1 MTVTRRHLMQAAVG
15 GVALSTISR
24 VAIAETYPSRPVR
37 WIVGQAASSSSDIAA
52 RVLGQWLSEHLGQQ
66 FVIDDR
72 PGAGGN
78 IGTEAV
84 AHSIPDGYTLLL
96 VNSQNAINATLY
108 THLNYDFIR
117 DIAPVAG
124 IYRVPLVMEVTP
136 SFPAKTIP
144 EFIAYAK
151 ANPRKI
157 NMASPGVG
165 SPQHLSGELFK
176 YLAGVDLVHVPYRGT
191 APAMTDLLAGQV
203 QVTFDVAPSSVP
215 HIKAGR
221 LRALGVTTANHVDV
235 LPDVPTI
242 AEFLPNYEASAWVGV
257 GAPRNTPPAVVETL
271 NKGVNSAIGDDKVK
285 TQLMQLGAIMLPP
298 GPPSDFGELVARDT
312 EKWRKVI
319 SFAGVQ
325 PS

>member
-1 MTVTRRHLMQAAVG
+1 LPIV
-15 GVALSTISR
+15 SR
-24 VAIAETYPSRPVR
+24 VAIADTYPSRPVR
-37 WIVGQAASSSSDIAA
+37 WIVGQAPSSSSDIAA
-52 RVLGQWLSEHLGQQ
+52 RVVGQWLSEHLGQP

-78 IGTEAV
+78 IGTEVV
-84 AHSIPDGYTLLL
+84 AHSAPDGYTLLL

-108 THLNYDFIR
+108 KHLNYDFTR
-117 DIAPVAG
+117 DIGPIAG
-124 IYRVPLVMEVTP
+124 IYRVPLVMEVTS

-151 ANPRKI
+151 ANPRKV

-215 HIKAGR
+215 HIQAGR
-221 LRALGVTTANHVDV
+221 LRALGVTTAMRVDV

-242 AEFLPNYEASAWVGV
+242 AEFLPNYEASAWVGL
-257 GAPRNTPPAVVETL
+257 GAPRNTPHAIVEAL
-271 NKGVNSAIGDDKVK
+271 NNAVNSAIGDGKVK
-285 TQLMQLGAIMLPP
+285 ARLVQLGAIMLPP
-298 GPPSDFGELVARDT
+298 GPPSDFGELVTRDI
-312 EKWRKVI
+312 EKWGKVI